1 MTGLMLKDMYSL
13 RTYFLKQLALMTVL
27 YLAIS
32 CLLYTSDAADE

>member
-27 YLAIS
+27 SIWPSPWA
-32 CLLYTSDAADE
+32 

>member
-1 MTGLMLKDMYSL
+1 MTRLMLKDMYSL

-32 CLLYTSDAADE
+32 LGLIINFT